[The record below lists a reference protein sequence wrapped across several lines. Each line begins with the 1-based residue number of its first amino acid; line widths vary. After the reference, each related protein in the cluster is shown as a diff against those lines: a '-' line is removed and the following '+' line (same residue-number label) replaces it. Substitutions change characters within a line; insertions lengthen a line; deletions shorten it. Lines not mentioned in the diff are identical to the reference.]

1 MTETLAQVS
10 AAASACTL
18 CAKHLPL
25 GPRPVF
31 TVRRSATVLVL
42 GHAPG
47 TMVHATGVP
56 WDDPSGDR
64 LREWMQLNRDSFYAH
79 PKLAIVPTGLCYP
92 GKGRGGDLP
101 PRPECAPTWQP
112 RFRAA
117 MPNLKLV
124 LAIGAHAQAYELGDT
139 RRKTLTET
147 VADFEAFLPG
157 VFPLPHPSPRNRK
170 WLRDRPWFEA
180 RVLPALR
187 QVLQQHGIG

>member
-1 MTETLAQVS
+1 MPESLAQVS

-18 CAKHLPL
+18 CAEHLSL

-31 TVRRSATVLVL
+31 TVRRSATVLIL

-47 TMVHATGVP
+47 TKVHASGVP

-64 LREWMQLNRDSFYAH
+64 LRDWLQLDRDSFYAH

-101 PRPECAPTWQP
+101 PRPECAPLWQP

-124 LAIGAHAQAYELGDT
+124 LAIGAHAQAYELGA
-139 RRKTLTET
+139 RRKRTLSDT
-147 VADFEAFLPG
+147 VAAYPDYLPH

-170 WLRDRPWFEA
+170 WLRDRPWFEGE
-180 RVLPALR
+180 VLPALR
-187 QVLQQHGIG
+187 EQLVALGVG